1 MIKAAQTILILLP
14 TVLAILAAVRLI
26 TYEKKSERLLKTLI
40 KENTV
45 SMLEK
50 SITRI
55 KQSGKKEKLSFIQQQ
70 NAKLTMMGIEYKF
83 EFLIV
88 IAFVLFVIGLILSK
102 VIFKAGPI
110 LMIYLGILCS
120 LSIFA
125 FLNTQIQK
133 RKEALTLEFL
143 EKLRSITSYL
153 STGNNLFN
161 SIEEVLNTG
170 TSSPV
175 MRREF
180 ELVQRSLRAGSCTI
194 SEAFER
200 MYQHLLIPQIKTFA
214 NTLHVHEVRGGN
226 LIDVMKRQDEF
237 FVTSM
242 QVVNEQQV
250 FVAAMRSQQKII
262 IGLPTCM
269 VVGAFILSPGFFGN
283 FYSTPIGQILAIVC
297 ITMLVAGV
305 YLSRS
310 IMKP

>member
-1 MIKAAQTILILLP
+1 MIKAAQTILVLLP
-14 TVLAILAAVRLI
+14 TVLAILTAVWLF

-55 KQSGKKEKLSFIQQQ
+55 KQGGKEEKLSFIQRQ
-70 NAKLTMMGIEYKF
+70 NAKLNMMGIEYKF
-83 EFLIV
+83 ELLIV
-88 IAFVLFVIGLILSK
+88 IAFVLFVIGLVLSK

-110 LMIYLGILCS
+110 LMVYLGLLCS

-125 FLNTQIQK
+125 FLNSQIEK

-153 STGNNLFN
+153 STGKNLFN
-161 SIEEVLNTG
+161 SIEEVLSTG

-180 ELVQRSLRAGSCTI
+180 ELVQRSLRAGSCTV

-214 NTLHVHEVRGGN
+214 NTLKVHEDRGGN

-237 FVTSM
+237 FITSM
-242 QVVNEQQV
+242 QVANEQQV
-250 FVAAMRSQQKII
+250 FIAALRSQQKIV
-262 IGLPTCM
+262 IGLPTVM
-269 VVGAFILSPGFFGN
+269 VVGAFLLSPSFFGT
-283 FYSTPIGQILAIVC
+283 FYSTPIGQLLAIVC
-297 ITMLVAGV
+297 VSMLVGGV
-305 YLSRS
+305 YLSRQ